1 VNKKNLPQIKY
12 PYRFMKGD
20 LKNIETIKKQK
31 ESWKENDTIERFTV
45 WWVTHLDK
53 YIFTPNLSKG
63 EVLSHFGIDE
73 KTFNGKLDALFLG
86 VRLD

>member
-1 VNKKNLPQIKY
+1 
-12 PYRFMKGD
+12 MKGD

-73 KTFNGKLDALFLG
+73 KTFNDKLDALFLG

>member
-1 VNKKNLPQIKY
+1 MNKKYLPQVKY

-31 ESWKENDTIERFTV
+31 EGWKENDTIERFTV

-73 KTFNGKLDALFLG
+73 KTFNDKLDALFLG